1 MGKRSR
7 PKPERLAEKLLQIR
21 NAYGLSQNEM
31 ISRLGLTKELIQA
44 DISSFERGIREPPL
58 PYLLDYART
67 AGGRDC
73 GRILEILLDDELDL
87 PEKLT
92 SDPQHGIVRPVSRI
106 KGGKEGKRRTK
117 PSKTEKGKSV

>member
-31 ISRLGLTKELIQA
+31 IRRLGLTDGLVQA
-44 DISSFERGIREPPL
+44 DISAFERGVREPPL
-58 PYLLDYART
+58 PYLLAYARA
-67 AGGRDC
+67 AGNKEC

-87 PEKLT
+87 PEKLAI
-92 SDPQHGIVRPVSRI
+92 DPMHGVVRPI
-106 KGGKEGKRRTK
+106 AG
-117 PSKTEKGKSV
+117 SK